1 MRETRSTGVARLLPC
16 GILPLPPARRYAN
29 GAHTG
34 CRGQPAPS
42 GDLLPARSHKMCKHR
57 LDAWSHCGQHAQS
70 GESRCMKT
78 DSVFYRLFQ
87 TTPQLFFALLDR
99 PAEQAAHYQ
108 FTSEELKQ
116 TAFRIDGIFR
126 PPDDQPDWPL
136 FFVEVQFQ
144 LDPELYSRLFAEV
157 FLYLRQHRPVQP
169 WHAVVIYPTRA
180 VDPGAQRYYQVLVN
194 GGQVTRVYLDEWARP
209 RQTLMQRVMGVLLA
223 EPPQAIAEAQAVLAR
238 EEDGGRTPLIVDLV
252 ETILVYKLSPTL
264 RREEIQKMLNLDDV
278 DLKQTQFYKDV
289 FAEGEQEGRQ
299 KGEQEGRQEGR
310 QEGEQEGR
318 HKEGVALILRLLQ
331 RRCGEVAP
339 TIREQVARLRLPQL
353 EALGEALLD
362 FHGVA
367 DLEQWLATS
376 GQ

>member
-1 MRETRSTGVARLLPC
+1 
-16 GILPLPPARRYAN
+16 
-29 GAHTG
+29 
-34 CRGQPAPS
+34 
-42 GDLLPARSHKMCKHR
+42 
-57 LDAWSHCGQHAQS
+57 
-70 GESRCMKT
+70 MKT

-87 TTPQLFFALLDR
+87 SVPQLFFALLDR
-99 PAEQAAHYQ
+99 PAEQAMHYQ

-116 TAFRIDGIFR
+116 TAFRIDGIFH

-144 LDPELYSRLFAEV
+144 LDPDLYSRLFAEV

-169 WHAVVIYPTRA
+169 WQAVVIYPTRSVA
-180 VDPGAQRYYQVLVN
+180 SGPQAQYQELLDSPR
-194 GGQVTRVYLDEWARP
+194 VTQVYLDEWAQP

-223 EPPQAIAEAQAVLAR
+223 EPQQAIAEARAVLAR
-238 EEDGGRTPLIVDLV
+238 EEDGGRTPFIVDLV

-289 FAEGEQEGRQ
+289 FAEGREEGEQEGRQ
-299 KGEQEGRQEGR
+299 KGEQEGRQK
-310 QEGEQEGR
+310 GEQEGR
-318 HKEGVALILRLLQ
+318 QKEGVALILRLLQ

-339 TIREQVARLRLPQL
+339 AMREHVTRLPVPQL

-362 FHGVA
+362 FQSGA
-367 DLEQWLATS
+367 DLAQWLATLGARS
-376 GQ
+376 